1 MIVRCKRLIA
11 STLALCAALGAALSA
26 EAAEMPA
33 HPFVTA
39 SGRSELWMR
48 PDIAELKFEA
58 GAQNA
63 SAEIAANELLSLSE
77 NIMRLLA
84 EHGVGAE
91 DITAYEVSKKI
102 VAVNNSP
109 DAAYSLSRYFNV
121 RVRDLQQW
129 PDLLEQLMKMDHVDS
144 VNSSFDRTDGDD
156 INKQLM
162 AAAAEDARK
171 KGTLMAQAFG
181 RKLGPVIAIARGPM
195 DKISAPFI
203 EQERGREPRST
214 RPQPGKYEVPQS
226 LPYTQ
231 TVNAIF
237 MLK

>member
-1 MIVRCKRLIA
+1 MIERCKHLLVSALI
-11 STLALCAALGAALSA
+11 LGAILPGLAA
-26 EAAEMPA
+26 QAAEMPN

-48 PDIAELKFEA
+48 PDIGEIKFEA

-63 SAEIAANELLSLSE
+63 SAETAATALLDLSGKL
-77 NIMRLLA
+77 MQLLVD
-84 EHGVGAE
+84 HGVLEE
-91 DITAYEVSKKI
+91 DITAYEVQKKT
-102 VAVNNSP
+102 VAVNNAP
-109 DAAYSLSRYFNV
+109 DQAYALSRYFSV

-144 VNSSFDRTDGDD
+144 VATSFDRTDSDD
-156 INKQLM
+156 ISKQLM
-162 AAAAEDARK
+162 ASAAEDARK

-181 RKLGPVIAIARGPM
+181 RKLGPVVAIARGPL

-203 EQERGREPRST
+203 EQERGREPRGA
-214 RPQPGKYEVPQS
+214 RQPTGKYEVPQS